1 MFPENDEP
9 LFPEH
14 DAPFIGT
21 LGIRTLD
28 GVQGLYEITKVRR
41 NGHGDILYF
50 EQADGYIIPWTA
62 CMLIHKLDP
71 ENSVIGEDEAIVD
84 GGTPNG

>member
-1 MFPENDEP
+1 MFPEIDE
-9 LFPEH
+9 
-14 DAPFIGT
+14 PFIGT

-28 GVQGLYEITKVRR
+28 GVQGLYEVARVVR

-50 EQADGYIIPWTA
+50 EQADGYLIPWTA

-71 ENSVIGEDEAIVD
+71 TDSVLMGDEAIVD

>member
-1 MFPENDEP
+1 MFPDINE
-9 LFPEH
+9 
-14 DAPFIGT
+14 PFIGT
-21 LGIRTLD
+21 LAIRTLD
-28 GVQGLYEITKVRR
+28 GVQGLYEVVEVIR
-41 NGHGDILYF
+41 NGYGDILYF
-50 EQADGYIIPWTA
+50 KQDDGYIIPWTA